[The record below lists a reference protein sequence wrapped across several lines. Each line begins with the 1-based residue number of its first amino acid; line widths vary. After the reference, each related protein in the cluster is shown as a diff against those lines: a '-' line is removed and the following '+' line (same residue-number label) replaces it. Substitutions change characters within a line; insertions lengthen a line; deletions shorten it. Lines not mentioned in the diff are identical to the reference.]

1 MTARVAGMAKAS
13 VPITPSATKTASAST
28 AYPQT
33 ERVRHRVYTAARCD
47 LFQYIEGFYNP

>member
-1 MTARVAGMAKAS
+1 MAKAS